1 MNHKRLWLAAAL
13 ALLILVCAGTAL
25 AASPLDFRME
35 LNTSE
40 FFEPKT
46 ITVSFT
52 VTNTGSYDMPGPVR
66 LYYPDGTQVAD
77 FGEATLGVGASKN
90 WTGTWDVTK
99 DELLAGKISFKV
111 IYTDYDEDGNPK
123 DYAVSVSKH
132 IQYKGADPVLEINRT
147 ILPQVA
153 QEGQSVSIIYDIVN
167 SGSADVTSV
176 TIQEAAGGKDKV
188 SVGEIKAGESARYTF
203 SVTMKKKDLT
213 SQATVTYK
221 AGGKTF
227 TSKVDAATI
236 KFGKVNLT
244 ATLTADKK
252 GGIPGETVKLTLKL
266 KNSGTTDFTDVMVT
280 DEKLGVVFTGLT
292 VTAGETLT
300 LEKDLTI
307 TETQELLFTVR
318 GDNAATGTVETA
330 TGKVKIT
337 AKDPNQNV
345 ALEVKAE
352 ADRQEVYEIPGG
364 VVRFTIT
371 VTNTGVADAENVTVK
386 AAGTTMYTFE
396 KIPAGESRFF
406 TRDAEISMPGTFQ
419 FTANVKDQ
427 LGETLS
433 FASNTMRIDLVA
445 APSNPAPAG
454 NGTRPEPGTE
464 GVDILD
470 LTDFPLENATQE
482 TKTRAELMNNGMLLI
497 NEWHERPADFDDSA
511 IVSVGKH
518 LGGNA
523 KVQVNDYNVS
533 LFPVA
538 ADALMEAI
546 TAAKAEG
553 MEHYLVSEGYR
564 SWETQNQM
572 FEKKKEKLASKYS
585 NEEDLVAAAKKE
597 VNAPGTSEFNSGL
610 AFTLR
615 LYKKGDSDINSM
627 KYSTSEQAIWMNE
640 NSWKY
645 GLIFRFPEAEWPL
658 PTTQDKSY
666 ITGVSVKLNLYRYVG
681 KGNAAAMHYLDLCLE
696 EYVEYL
702 HEHPH
707 IALYEDGVL
716 KYEIY
721 CQYVGDAE
729 SFAIDV
735 IPAASY
741 VSSLDNMGYVVTVF
755 EY

>member
-176 TIQEAAGGKDKV
+176 TIQEAAAGKDKV

-252 GGIPGETVKLTLKL
+252 GGIPGE
-266 KNSGTTDFTDVMVT
+266 
-280 DEKLGVVFTGLT
+280 
-292 VTAGETLT
+292 
-300 LEKDLTI
+300 
-307 TETQELLFTVR
+307 
-318 GDNAATGTVETA
+318 
-330 TGKVKIT
+330 
-337 AKDPNQNV
+337 
-345 ALEVKAE
+345 
-352 ADRQEVYEIPGG
+352 
-364 VVRFTIT
+364 
-371 VTNTGVADAENVTVK
+371 
-386 AAGTTMYTFE
+386 
-396 KIPAGESRFF
+396 
-406 TRDAEISMPGTFQ
+406 
-419 FTANVKDQ
+419 
-427 LGETLS
+427 
-433 FASNTMRIDLVA
+433 
-445 APSNPAPAG
+445 
-454 NGTRPEPGTE
+454 
-464 GVDILD
+464 
-470 LTDFPLENATQE
+470 
-482 TKTRAELMNNGMLLI
+482 
-497 NEWHERPADFDDSA
+497 
-511 IVSVGKH
+511 SV
-518 LGGNA
+518 
-523 KVQVNDYNVS
+523 
-533 LFPVA
+533 
-538 ADALMEAI
+538 
-546 TAAKAEG
+546 
-553 MEHYLVSEGYR
+553 
-564 SWETQNQM
+564 
-572 FEKKKEKLASKYS
+572 
-585 NEEDLVAAAKKE
+585 
-597 VNAPGTSEFNSGL
+597 
-610 AFTLR
+610 
-615 LYKKGDSDINSM
+615 
-627 KYSTSEQAIWMNE
+627 
-640 NSWKY
+640 
-645 GLIFRFPEAEWPL
+645 
-658 PTTQDKSY
+658 
-666 ITGVSVKLNLYRYVG
+666 
-681 KGNAAAMHYLDLCLE
+681 
-696 EYVEYL
+696 
-702 HEHPH
+702 
-707 IALYEDGVL
+707 
-716 KYEIY
+716 
-721 CQYVGDAE
+721 
-729 SFAIDV
+729 
-735 IPAASY
+735 
-741 VSSLDNMGYVVTVF
+741 
-755 EY
+755 